1 MSQTVEIVLGSE
13 TGRYQ
18 AAMEAIFKY
27 LEERG
32 INKDGEKLTDL
43 RFADDVAPIT
53 STVKEME
60 IQSDNLNEE
69 SIKRALRCT
78 KENKIH
84 DEPQYREVHPN

>member
-69 SIKRALRCT
+69 SMKAGLKMHKGKQNT
-78 KENKIH
+78 
-84 DEPQYREVHPN
+84 